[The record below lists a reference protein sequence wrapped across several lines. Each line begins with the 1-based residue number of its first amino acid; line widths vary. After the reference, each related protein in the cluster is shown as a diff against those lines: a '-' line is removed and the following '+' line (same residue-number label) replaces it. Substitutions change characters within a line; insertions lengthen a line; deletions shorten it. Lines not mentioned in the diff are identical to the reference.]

1 MDGLL
6 NFTTGMS
13 VLLIAL
19 VLTSLRRSHIRV
31 GYSVSWLV
39 ASLAILVL
47 SRSRSALEVIA
58 AQLGITYPPLAL
70 MLLAGCVFVVIF
82 YRFSI
87 VISKLKDD
95 NIALA
100 QKVAILEYHLRAA
113 GSRPRQRIRAAT
125 VMEPQPGPR
134 STCR

>member
-1 MDGLL
+1 MDSLL

-13 VLLIAL
+13 VLLIVYVL
-19 VLTSLRRSHIRV
+19 VSVRRAHIRV
-31 GYSVSWLV
+31 EYSVSWLV

-47 SRSRSALEVIA
+47 SRSQHLLEAIA
-58 AQLGITYPPLAL
+58 AQVGITYPPLAL
-70 MLLAGCVFVVIF
+70 MLLAGCVFVIIF

-100 QKVAILEYHLRAA
+100 QKVAILEYHVREMN
-113 GSRPRQRIRAAT
+113 G
-125 VMEPQPGPR
+125 R
-134 STCR
+134 SGAS